1 MFQHRDYRKEIR
13 KTVVGRPGGETLDR
27 GESSPIEWRP
37 EAASVRWG
45 EGRSRAAG
53 NGGRAC
59 GSCPT
64 LATTYLYTHHYMS
77 YTLIIIV
84 LHSSQY
90 VLYTH
95 HQPTLYC
102 EDTGSN
108 CVQRWVLHK
117 IIFQLVQCNK
127 KKLFCLVIKDQQN

>member
-1 MFQHRDYRKEIR
+1 MFQNRDYRNEIR

-64 LATTYLYTHHYMS
+64 LVTTYLYTHHYMS

-84 LHSSQY
+84 LHSSLH

-95 HQPTLYC
+95 HYSPTLRCPIHSSLTYSLLQGYRIELC
-102 EDTGSN
+102 PKMGPS
-108 CVQRWVLHK
+108 
-117 IIFQLVQCNK
+117 
-127 KKLFCLVIKDQQN
+127 

>member
-1 MFQHRDYRKEIR
+1 MFQDQDYRNEIR

-64 LATTYLYTHHYMS
+64 LIATCP
-77 YTLIIIV
+77 I
-84 LHSSQY
+84 HSS
-90 VLYTH
+90 L
-95 HQPTLYC
+95 
-102 EDTGSN
+102 
-108 CVQRWVLHK
+108 
-117 IIFQLVQCNK
+117 
-127 KKLFCLVIKDQQN
+127 